1 MKDLEKR
8 KKEYQELKDKLDEI
22 AKKNYGMDDYGGF
35 PSRLKFNSY
44 VEKCQKD
51 LEKLKLLREQIQ
63 QLEYELMTPKEREEY
78 DEYRRL
84 SKLKAEG
91 RLEP

>member
-1 MKDLEKR
+1 MENKRQQLEQLKKR
-8 KKEYQELKDKLDEI
+8 NEELKPIVFKSFKTEKELDKYSKNIQKEIDEYYD
-22 AKKNYGMDDYGGF
+22 N
-35 PSRLKFNSY
+35 
-44 VEKCQKD
+44 Q
-51 LEKLKLLREQIQ
+51 EQIQ